1 MYPDYHR
8 DSAIF
13 GDLSLNPFI
22 YAIRNRIP
30 IAMAASGDVY
40 ERELKYLLSG
50 DEKTIN
56 KMVKTCSDGER
67 RAYMSVME
75 EPFVVVRAAGS
86 LGMDLVALRWDFSF
100 PIEVKSTADGILHFS
115 RNTRLT
121 EQAEKMKCECARS
134 YILALYAFRLKGVRG
149 DPWRIFT
156 IPMEEELKG
165 NMGLLQRRVPGMRIS
180 PNGNYILKWDEG
192 MKLSDFLDYLIE

>member
-30 IAMAASGDVY
+30 IAMAAPGDVY

-100 PIEVKSTADGILHFS
+100 PIEVKSTATGYSISAGTPDSQS
-115 RNTRLT
+115 R
-121 EQAEKMKCECARS
+121 
-134 YILALYAFRLKGVRG
+134 
-149 DPWRIFT
+149 P
-156 IPMEEELKG
+156 
-165 NMGLLQRRVPGMRIS
+165 RR
-180 PNGNYILKWDEG
+180 
-192 MKLSDFLDYLIE
+192 